1 MSELSKDYFTLQKM
15 TNEKTEEWKSQLERK
30 LVKLKGR
37 TKAVWIEIYYV
48 AAAAAGKKIEG
59 DARQLPLT

>member
-48 AAAAAGKKIEG
+48 AAAAGKE
-59 DARQLPLT
+59 D